1 MFEGK
6 SILCSMCHFA
16 AKGVDIDKPKHAAL
30 GSFVG
35 PLVNSMQSVGQTSV
49 VWFIM
54 QKKTNF

>member
-49 VWFIM
+49 VWTFGLS
-54 QKKTNF
+54 